1 MKKNIIYIAGSLLAL
16 FLIIF
21 GIVTVLHLEKK
32 IDNLEYQNRVLETT
46 NSRLETT
53 NNRLTDDVE
62 YYTDML
68 DSNQEECEA
77 YFEDD
82 SEEITIRTPGH
93 MYSIWTYNKELPN
106 K

>member
-16 FLIIF
+16 FLMIF

-46 NSRLETT
+46 NNRLE
-53 NNRLTDDVE
+53 DDVE

-77 YFEDD
+77 YFKDD

-93 MYSIWTYNKELPN
+93 MYSIWTYNKVLPN